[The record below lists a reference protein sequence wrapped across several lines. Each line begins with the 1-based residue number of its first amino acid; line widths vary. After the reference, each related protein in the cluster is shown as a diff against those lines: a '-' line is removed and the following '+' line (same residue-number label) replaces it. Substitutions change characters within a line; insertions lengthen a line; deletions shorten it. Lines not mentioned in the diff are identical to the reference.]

1 MVFIYSWPRKEKITI
16 TVNFNV
22 VFETHKQYNFKETRD
37 FAITRKTQINRL
49 KDKVHNP
56 TTTADIAKHNGA
68 NMNGEQEPVAT
79 GILATAKLATA
90 DTALVLEW
98 GTADPSNN

>member
-1 MVFIYSWPRKEKITI
+1 M
-16 TVNFNV
+16 
-22 VFETHKQYNFKETRD
+22 
-37 FAITRKTQINRL
+37 
-49 KDKVHNP
+49 HNP

-98 GTADPSNN
+98 GTADPSNNSILIKKCYKHECTWNLVSIK